1 MSFYWL
7 FDPGTHKTCN
17 PSFLGDVCLAKV
29 IGRYFPGGTVLPLVK
44 LFNHRVLELG
54 AGKHSKVGNLTL
66 ADNVALKRLRLVNYP
81 KVEA

>member
-1 MSFYWL
+1 M
-7 FDPGTHKTCN
+7 TKAI
-17 PSFLGDVCLAKV
+17 AKV

-66 ADNVALKRLRLVNYP
+66 ADNVALTLRQQGRSLRLRLVNYP